1 MPTDTTTTTAA
12 PALAVLATGWPAG
25 AATPADRVVLKIGT
39 SSLVTDGQVDPA
51 KVNRLAD
58 TVHEG
63 ILAGLAPVLVTSGA
77 IAVGRTRHP
86 ALAGADPVAQQVAA
100 AVGQGVLYAALQA
113 CFAER
118 GLVTG
123 QLLLTPFD
131 LVELDRNGGV
141 GHTLAA
147 MLALGLVPIVNEN
160 DALGVRNNDVLAA
173 LLSGFL
179 RARLLLLLTNVA
191 GLYDNNPLLGGAAT
205 HIPSVARLTPE
216 LEAVA
221 GGSVGDGGTGG
232 MTMKLS
238 ASWIATY
245 AGVRTVIADTS
256 DPGVLVAAA
265 RGDQVGT
272 VFQPRPVSGAGPDL
286 GRLWRAFRT
295 PPRGTLGCDPA
306 GLRSIAHGG
315 PVLRAHVTGV
325 RGLFRAGE
333 VVDLV
338 GADARP
344 VARGAVRLDAA
355 AVEAAGPANSTLV
368 AEHDY
373 VQIVEDQSCP

>member
-1 MPTDTTTTTAA
+1 MLTDTSTTTAG
-12 PALAVLATGWPAG
+12 PALSVLAAGRPAG
-25 AATPADRVVLKIGT
+25 GTTPGDRVVLKIGT
-39 SSLVTDGQVDPA
+39 SSLVTGGQVDPV
-51 KVNRLAD
+51 KVDRLAD

-63 ILAGLAPVLVTSGA
+63 IRAGLAPVLVTSGA

-86 ALAGADPVAQQVAA
+86 ALAGGDPVAQQVAA
-100 AVGQGVLYAALQA
+100 AVGQGVLYSALQTS
-113 CFAER
+113 FAER
-118 GLVTG
+118 GLVAG

-131 LVELDRNGGV
+131 LVELERNAGV
-141 GHTLAA
+141 GGTLAT

-173 LLSGFL
+173 VLSGFL
-179 RARLLLLLTNVA
+179 RARLLLLLTNVS
-191 GLYDNNPLLGGAAT
+191 GLYDSNPLLGGAAT
-205 HIPSVARLTPE
+205 HIASVPRLTPE

-232 MTMKLS
+232 MTTKLS

-245 AGVRTVIADTS
+245 AGVRTVIADTT

-272 VFQPRPVSGAGPDL
+272 VFQPRPVTAAPDL
-286 GRLWRAFRT
+286 GRLWRAFRM
-295 PPRGTLGCDPA
+295 PPRGTLGCDAA
-306 GLRSIAHGG
+306 GLRAIARGR
-315 PVLRAHVTGV
+315 PVLRGHVTRV
-325 RGLFRAGE
+325 RGPFRTGE
-333 VVDLV
+333 VVDLA

-344 VARGAVRLDAA
+344 VARGAVRLDSAA
-355 AVEAAGPANSTLV
+355 AEAAGPASSTLV

-373 VQIVEDQSCP
+373 VQIVED